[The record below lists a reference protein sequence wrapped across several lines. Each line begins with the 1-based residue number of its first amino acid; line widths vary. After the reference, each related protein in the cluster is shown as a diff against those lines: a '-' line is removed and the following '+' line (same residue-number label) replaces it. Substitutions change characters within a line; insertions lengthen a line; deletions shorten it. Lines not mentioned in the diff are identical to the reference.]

1 MKWLLRAAA
10 VAMVLAIAFA
20 AGAQE
25 SAPTAEQIK
34 AAAAEFDQGRQA
46 FRAGD
51 YAEAADYFEAADRHA
66 SSAKTLE
73 LAIRSRY
80 KAGQLDRAASLA
92 ALGLARNPGNR
103 GIKDAARPVLK
114 RAAKQLYR
122 VDVHCSTPCDLVV
135 GTKLVF
141 GKASTQKT
149 VYLKPGDHEL
159 RAGWSG
165 GRNASHKVTA
175 TAGGET
181 SVSFKEP
188 PKPPP
193 AESKPIPAAGGTP
206 TSPGKGPGDHGVT
219 VKSKGWSPLVFWI
232 GTGLTV
238 AAGGVTIW
246 SGIDTQ
252 NNPGTGAV
260 RSACQSGDTTN
271 CKNLYN
277 EGLNRQH
284 RTNILAGVT
293 AGLGVVTIVVGA
305 FATDWSGGPP
315 EKDTKKK
322 TARGLDIKPW
332 VSVGNGATLGAT
344 GRF

>member
-1 MKWLLRAAA
+1 MKFLLRAAA
-10 VAMVLAIAFA
+10 VAMVLAITVV
-20 AGAQE
+20 AGAQD

-46 FRAGD
+46 FRAKN
-51 YAEAADYFEAADRHA
+51 YAEAAEHFEAADRHA
-66 SSAKTLE
+66 PSAKTLE
-73 LAIRSRY
+73 LAIRSRAQ
-80 KAGQLDRAASLA
+80 AGQLDRAATLA
-92 ALGLARNPGNR
+92 ALGLARNPDDP
-103 GIKDAARPVLK
+103 GIKDAAGPVLK
-114 RAAKQLYR
+114 RAKTELYR
-122 VDVHCSTPCDLVV
+122 VDVHCNTPCDLVV
-135 GTKLVF
+135 GTKLVY
-141 GKASTQKT
+141 GKASTEKT
-149 VYLKPGDHEL
+149 VYVKPGGYEL

-175 TAGGET
+175 TAGGQTE
-181 SVSFKEP
+181 VSFKEP

-193 AESKPIPAAGGTP
+193 TKTKGIPAGGGVSGGT
-206 TSPGKGPGDHGVT
+206 GPGDQGVT
-219 VKSKGWSPLVFWI
+219 TKHGGLSPLVFWI

-246 SGIDTQ
+246 SGIDTT
-252 NNPGTGAV
+252 NNPGADAV
-260 RSACQSGDTTN
+260 RNACQSGASN
-271 CKNLYN
+271 CQTLYN
-277 EGLNRQH
+277 DGRSRQT

-322 TARGLDIKPW
+322 AAGGLDVQPW